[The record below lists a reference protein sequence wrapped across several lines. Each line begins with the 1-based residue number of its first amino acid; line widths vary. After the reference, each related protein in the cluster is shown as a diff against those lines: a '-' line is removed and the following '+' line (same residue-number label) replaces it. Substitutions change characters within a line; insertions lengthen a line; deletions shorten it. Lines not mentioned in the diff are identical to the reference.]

1 MRKGQER
8 RGRSSVHSEKGV
20 GIDCGGNKK
29 PVAFWVGVMRVNFFV
44 LYSALHVREKE
55 GQEH

>member
-1 MRKGQER
+1 M
-8 RGRSSVHSEKGV
+8 HSEKGV
-20 GIDCGGNKK
+20 GIDWGNKK